1 MVRARVLLAAAF
13 VGAVLAGP
21 ARAQPQAPPA
31 PRADRASGVAV
42 PDDNPSRDSLRWV
55 PRVLLFVPRWT
66 VWALAQPVRGAAWL
80 WDRYDLDGRTGGV
93 LLATDGPFGL
103 FPVVEA
109 ESGFGVGAGVRA
121 IGRDLFG
128 EDEAATARARFGG
141 RVTQGYELAADTG
154 SRFDPARLEL
164 AASFDDRPAERFFGL
179 GNGVAADTPP
189 PMPVDALA
197 GDVGVATRYRRRGG
211 SGSVGVGLALAPS
224 LEARLST
231 GLVVGRYDDPSDVDR
246 DVPIT
251 TVYQPASL
259 VGFDRGETTSYSE
272 LAVTFD
278 DRRRRDTLSEA
289 LFATGWRLAGW
300 AGVGRGLGRDRA
312 RYLRYGL
319 WLERTFDLY
328 GGTRVLWLRARGE
341 AIAGRLDRI
350 PFAQLPALGGAQL
363 LRGYATDRFRDRA
376 AAVATAEY
384 RFELVDRASA
394 FLFADAGRVWAG
406 VGDATLRGLRV
417 GYGGGV
423 ELYGHHSFL
432 ARFELATSIDGG
444 LFVALTFDPA
454 GDPRARAR

>member
-1 MVRARVLLAAAF
+1 MGRVRVLIATAL
-13 VGAVLAGP
+13 VGAALAGP
-21 ARAQPQAPPA
+21 AWAQSRPQPA
-31 PRADRASGVAV
+31 PRADRASGVVV

-66 VWALAQPVRGAAWL
+66 AWALAQPVRGAAWA
-80 WDRYDLDGRTGGV
+80 WDRYDLDAHTGGV
-93 LLATDGPFGL
+93 LLATGGPFGL
-103 FPVVEA
+103 FPVVEV
-109 ESGFGVGAGVRA
+109 ESGFGAGAGVRA

-141 RVTQGYELAADTG
+141 RVTQGYQLAADTG
-154 SRFDPARLEL
+154 TRFDPARLEL
-164 AASFDDRPAERFFGL
+164 AAAFDDRPAERFFGL
-179 GNGVAADTPP
+179 GNGAVAAAP

-197 GDVGVATRYRRRGG
+197 GDLAAATRYRRRGG
-211 SGSVGVGLALAPS
+211 SASVGVGLGLAAAVD
-224 LEARLST
+224 ARLST
-231 GLVVGRYDDPSDVDR
+231 GLIVGRYDDPNDVDR

-251 TVYQPASL
+251 SVYQPSSL

-278 DRRRRDTLSEA
+278 DRQRPDTLSEA
-289 LFATGWRLAGW
+289 LFSTGWRLAGW

-319 WLERTFDLY
+319 WLERTLDLY

-341 AIAGRLDRI
+341 ALAGRLDRL

-384 RFELVDRASA
+384 RFELLDRASA
-394 FLFADAGRVWAG
+394 FLFADAGRVWAS

-432 ARFELATSIDGG
+432 ARLELATSIDGG
-444 LFVALTFDPA
+444 LFVALTLDPA